1 MADRHNSPLDI
12 LLAVLKE
19 ATPAN
24 AKAQIPGDLRLSSI
38 AAAAGTDAR
47 TASAQQPAMF
57 VPTLAL
63 SRHRELLTR
72 FIASTGVDLASHHE
86 AAALLTQLHALADD
100 ISAHLEDAHLELAS
114 ACEGMDL
121 FVHLTGLAHREA
133 LNASNVRSLLAP
145 LHQQVERAA
154 SAVGNLL

>member
-1 MADRHNSPLDI
+1 MADRHDSPLDI
-12 LLAVLKE
+12 LLAVLKD
-19 ATPAN
+19 ARPAN
-24 AKAQIPGDLRLSSI
+24 AKAQIQSDIRLSG
-38 AAAAGTDAR
+38 AADATGTDAR
-47 TASAQQPAMF
+47 TASAQQPTVF
-57 VPTLAL
+57 LPTLAL

-72 FIASTGVDLASHHE
+72 FIASTGVDLATNYE

-100 ISAHLEDAHLELAS
+100 INAHLEDAHLELAS

-121 FVHLTGLAHREA
+121 FVHLTGLAQREP
-133 LNASNVRSLLAP
+133 LNASNVRSLLEP

>member
-1 MADRHNSPLDI
+1 MADRHDSPLDI
-12 LLAVLKE
+12 LLAVLKD
-19 ATPAN
+19 ARPAN
-24 AKAQIPGDLRLSSI
+24 AKAQIQGDIRLSG
-38 AAAAGTDAR
+38 AAAATRTDAR
-47 TASAQQPAMF
+47 TASAQQPAVF

-72 FIASTGVDLASHHE
+72 FIASTGVDLTTNYE
-86 AAALLTQLHALADD
+86 AATLLIQLHALADD
-100 ISAHLEDAHLELAS
+100 INAHIEDAHLELAS

-121 FVHLTGLAHREA
+121 FVHLTGLAQREP
-133 LNASNVRSLLAP
+133 LNASNVRSLLEP